1 MKRKKHHKKRNP
13 ARRRHSYV
21 TNPAPRRRH
30 RAHHRARTNPARR
43 HHRYRRRNPESP
55 MELFLTL
62 GVSVVSAVG
71 ANKIASKLPF
81 SAMVQNLGLVAIGGA
96 LSYIGRKKPLLLGIG
111 SGMVIAGATRAVT
124 NTIPALAGDYELT
137 GDEQRGYIN
146 YATTQLAG
154 AVAGGTGDFS
164 GDDHDGFNGAV
175 SGEFNTPSM

>member
-1 MKRKKHHKKRNP
+1 MG
-13 ARRRHSYV
+13 
-21 TNPAPRRRH
+21 
-30 RAHHRARTNPARR
+30 
-43 HHRYRRRNPESP
+43 
-55 MELFLTL
+55 LFLTL

-81 SAMVQNLGLVAIGGA
+81 SAMVQNLGLVLLGGT
-96 LSYIGRKKPLLLGIG
+96 LSYVGRKKPLLLGVG
-111 SGMVIAGATRAVT
+111 AGMVIAGATRAVT

-154 AVAGGTGDFS
+154 AVAGGAGDFS